1 MKFREFLKELH
12 AEVIDGVVEDLRII
26 AEWAYE
32 EAMRRKAFAN
42 HTGALSSSIGWAIA
56 KDGQLLHVGGFIAS
70 GLGGGEGR
78 VAGLSLARD
87 MARDSKGIQLILLA
101 GMDYATNVETKGFD
115 VTTSGELLMEELV
128 EWWSTTTERK
138 NA

>member
-1 MKFREFLKELH
+1 MEFQEFLKDFH
-12 AEVIDGVVEDLRII
+12 DEVVDGVVEDLRII

-42 HTGALSSSIGWAIA
+42 QTGALSSSIGWAIA

-70 GLGGGEGR
+70 GVGGGAGR
-78 VAGLSLARD
+78 AAGLSLARD
-87 MARDSKGIQLILLA
+87 MAKHSSGVQLMLLA

-128 EWWSTTTERK
+128 SWWASKTDSK